1 LLYYH
6 HHQAVQTKAKRAITF
21 TATGLEPWKA
31 RPPRRRRPGLQA
43 NPALG
48 HTRNE
53 EAAFPFVL
61 GRLLALLCLLLV
73 LLGLLLRAAVVV
85 TAARQ
90 QEAEEQP

>member
-1 LLYYH
+1 VSTDHY
-6 HHQAVQTKAKRAITF
+6 ACCTTITKPSKQRPRAWSRGKR
-21 TATGLEPWKA
+21 G
-31 RPPRRRRPGLQA
+31 RRRPGLQA

-53 EAAFPFVL
+53 EAAFPFLL
-61 GRLLALLCLLLV
+61 GRLLALLCLLV